1 MNRILLYVTFLSWQL
16 FIVLYLACYYL
27 FSSFSI
33 NHGIIIAIMFLEIAL
48 NIYFFKE
55 MLELI
60 KAIEREKIA
69 KLKLEQAEQLLTSFR
84 SKHHDFI
91 NHLQVIMGLTQ
102 LKHYDK
108 VLEYG
113 RELSR
118 DLIQIEK
125 LISLKRPELAALIM
139 SKISGLSYVE
149 TDITVDTVLADL
161 KIQPDILVSI
171 IGNLLDNAIYETA
184 QHDNK
189 WIAINISENSNWYVF
204 EIENPGIIKP
214 EIQDKI
220 FEKGFTTKG
229 KDGSGMGLAIVCDL
243 ISKFNGK
250 IDFEIK
256 EDSVNPSVK
265 FTVSLPR
272 LLDSDERRLA
282 G

>member
-1 MNRILLYVTFLSWQL
+1 
-16 FIVLYLACYYL
+16 
-27 FSSFSI
+27 
-33 NHGIIIAIMFLEIAL
+33 
-48 NIYFFKE
+48 
-55 MLELI
+55 
-60 KAIEREKIA
+60 
-69 KLKLEQAEQLLTSFR
+69 
-84 SKHHDFI
+84 
-91 NHLQVIMGLTQ
+91 
-102 LKHYDK
+102 
-108 VLEYG
+108 
-113 RELSR
+113 
-118 DLIQIEK
+118 
-125 LISLKRPELAALIM
+125 
-139 SKISGLSYVE
+139 
-149 TDITVDTVLADL
+149 
-161 KIQPDILVSI
+161 
-171 IGNLLDNAIYETA
+171 LLDNAIYETA

>member
-1 MNRILLYVTFLSWQL
+1 
-16 FIVLYLACYYL
+16 
-27 FSSFSI
+27 
-33 NHGIIIAIMFLEIAL
+33 
-48 NIYFFKE
+48 
-55 MLELI
+55 
-60 KAIEREKIA
+60 
-69 KLKLEQAEQLLTSFR
+69 
-84 SKHHDFI
+84 
-91 NHLQVIMGLTQ
+91 
-102 LKHYDK
+102 
-108 VLEYG
+108 
-113 RELSR
+113 
-118 DLIQIEK
+118 
-125 LISLKRPELAALIM
+125 LAAHYVWPFRKFIPAF
-139 SKISGLSYVE
+139 IS
-149 TDITVDTVLADL
+149 
-161 KIQPDILVSI
+161 QPDILVSI
-171 IGNLLDNAIYETA
+171 IGNLLDNAIYESA

>member
-1 MNRILLYVTFLSWQL
+1 
-16 FIVLYLACYYL
+16 
-27 FSSFSI
+27 
-33 NHGIIIAIMFLEIAL
+33 MFLEIAL
-48 NIYFFKE
+48 NTYFFKE
-55 MLELI
+55 MLEYV

-84 SKHHDFI
+84 FKHHDFI

-102 LKHYDK
+102 LKQYDK
-108 VLEYG
+108 VLDYG
-113 RELSR
+113 RELSK

-125 LISLKRPELAALIM
+125 LISLQRPELAALIM

-149 TDITVDTVLADL
+149 TDITVETMLADL

-184 QHDNK
+184 HYDNK
-189 WIAINISENSNWYVF
+189 WIAINIFENSNWYVF
-204 EIENPGIIKP
+204 EIENPGTIKP
-214 EIQDKI
+214 EIRNKI

-229 KDGSGMGLAIVCDL
+229 QKGSGMGLTIVNEL
-243 ISKFNGK
+243 ISKINGK

-272 LLDSDERRLA
+272 F
-282 G
+282 